1 MIKEVKNGALYIDG
15 CNTNKLAK
23 QYGTPLYIMSESAII
38 ERFSELRDSFLNKY
52 PNVRVAYASKA
63 FCTLAMCKLCQR
75 EGIGIDVASGG
86 ELYTAMEA
94 GFPPEMIEFN
104 GNNKLRYEIE
114 MAVDYGIGR
123 IIVDG
128 QKELS
133 MIEEICRE
141 KAKKMNILFRITPGV
156 EANSHEYIITGKVD
170 SKFGM
175 PQDETIIFPQIKK
188 AINSQ
193 YLDFLGLHFHIGSQI
208 REKEAYLAAIDV
220 MLEYVIKIKETFHY
234 DISELNLGGG
244 FAATYTDEER
254 KPYSYYLDPAMEKI
268 DSFFA
273 GNGVKR
279 PAVVIEP
286 GRSVVAE
293 AGLSLY
299 TIGSIKE
306 IKGIRKY
313 LSVDGGMTDN
323 LRPAL
328 YNAVYSGVV
337 ANRASEP
344 KTEVVTIAGKCCES
358 GDILIKDIKV
368 AENVEPGDLFAVFT
382 TGAYGYSMASN
393 YNRNPVP
400 PVVLVKEGRSEL
412 IVKRQSFMHMI
423 SNDMV
428 PEHLK

>member
-1 MIKEVKNGALYIDG
+1 
-15 CNTNKLAK
+15 
-23 QYGTPLYIMSESAII
+23 
-38 ERFSELRDSFLNKY
+38 
-52 PNVRVAYASKA
+52 
-63 FCTLAMCKLCQR
+63 
-75 EGIGIDVASGG
+75 
-86 ELYTAMEA
+86 
-94 GFPPEMIEFN
+94 
-104 GNNKLRYEIE
+104 
-114 MAVDYGIGR
+114 
-123 IIVDG
+123 
-128 QKELS
+128 
-133 MIEEICRE
+133 
-141 KAKKMNILFRITPGV
+141 
-156 EANSHEYIITGKVD
+156 
-170 SKFGM
+170 
-175 PQDETIIFPQIKK
+175 
-188 AINSQ
+188 
-193 YLDFLGLHFHIGSQI
+193 
-208 REKEAYLAAIDV
+208 

-273 GNGVKR
+273 VNGVKR